1 MALVIATAW
10 GIRGDVTP
18 FLAIGAELKSRGHEV
33 VLVSNPVYEKD
44 AQQAGLSLVPIGTE
58 EDYHKFV
65 GEPGLWS
72 SDVNVHGRAGLKYI
86 LPVVEGMYRAVE
98 RLHRP
103 GETVLLASRHGAW
116 IAAERFQIPAIGLR
130 LNSGGLSRVDPMHPP
145 RAFPAWIDPVV
156 RSPRGLQLYYLLK
169 GLRNKRRA
177 RAGKPTLPAWA
188 TELLTEIHRVRV
200 LAGLGEFPA
209 SKEAAQPALVLC
221 LWAPWFSPPQKDWPA
236 GHKISGFPF
245 YPKPSGTFARTD
257 TPETSRPV
265 VFMRGSAA
273 SHQRAFFAEAVECC
287 RILGRPGVLLTPHA
301 ADIPPDLPAGI
312 RHVTF
317 APLTELFSDAGALV
331 HHGGIGTTAYALAA
345 GIPQLVIPMIGD
357 QFDLAYRTERLGVG
371 TMSTENPV
379 RGASLARE
387 LRRLFGSENVRRR
400 CEELQK
406 QIDPDAGCTYAA
418 DLVEEVIATRLTREV
433 VQI

>member
-1 MALVIATAW
+1 
-10 GIRGDVTP
+10 
-18 FLAIGAELKSRGHEV
+18 
-33 VLVSNPVYEKD
+33 
-44 AQQAGLSLVPIGTE
+44 
-58 EDYHKFV
+58 
-65 GEPGLWS
+65 
-72 SDVNVHGRAGLKYI
+72 
-86 LPVVEGMYRAVE
+86 
-98 RLHRP
+98 
-103 GETVLLASRHGAW
+103 
-116 IAAERFQIPAIGLR
+116 
-130 LNSGGLSRVDPMHPP
+130 
-145 RAFPAWIDPVV
+145 
-156 RSPRGLQLYYLLK
+156 
-169 GLRNKRRA
+169 
-177 RAGKPTLPAWA
+177 
-188 TELLTEIHRVRV
+188 
-200 LAGLGEFPA
+200 
-209 SKEAAQPALVLC
+209 
-221 LWAPWFSPPQKDWPA
+221 
-236 GHKISGFPF
+236 
-245 YPKPSGTFARTD
+245 
-257 TPETSRPV
+257 

-379 RGASLARE
+379 RGASLARK